1 MEIEFAKTVG
11 AECKVRE
18 MMHRNGDDVNLFTDK
33 TPYWESRDIMAEFM
47 VYMHDGYIA
56 KMRLEA
62 LQTGKNTEE
71 DSNLSKEDFLSMEEE
86 EFDKLFIKAADVF
99 KNDGRTVFTKSEN
112 GAKKKE

>member
-18 MMHRNGDDVNLFTDK
+18 MMRRHGDDVNLFTDK

-62 LQTGKNTEE
+62 LQAGENTEE
-71 DSNLSKEDFLSMEEE
+71 DNHLSKEDFLSMEEE
-86 EFDKLFIKAADVF
+86 MFDRLFIKAADVF
-99 KNDGRTVFTKSEN
+99 KNDGRTVNTKPGN
-112 GAKKKE
+112 NAKKKE

>member
-1 MEIEFAKTVG
+1 MEIGFAKTVG

-18 MMHRNGDDVNLFTDK
+18 MMHNHGDDVNLFTDK
-33 TPYWESRDIMAEFM
+33 TPYWEARDIMAEFM

-62 LQTGKNTEE
+62 LQTGKAPEKENHI
-71 DSNLSKEDFLSMEEE
+71 SKEDFLSMEEE
-86 EFDKLFIKAADVF
+86 AFDRLFIKAADVF

-112 GAKKKE
+112 DAKKKE